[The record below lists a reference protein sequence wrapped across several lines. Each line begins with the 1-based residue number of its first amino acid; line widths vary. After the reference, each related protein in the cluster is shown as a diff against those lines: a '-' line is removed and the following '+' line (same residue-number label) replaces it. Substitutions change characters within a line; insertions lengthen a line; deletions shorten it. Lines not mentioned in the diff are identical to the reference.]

1 MRFLPSSVKLPSAR
15 KPLVTG
21 HCFWC
26 SHGICSAIER
36 LKPSFVARAH
46 LWDLPRP
53 RLRLDLRLRLSAPDY
68 RPHAAG
74 IIDIHDAISTLLGY
88 PNRRYDRCDQHL
100 LHTHAG
106 AARDDVNGTGASTS
120 TRLRRGG
127 AHERRN
133 PRRRPTRTTADRTR
147 HEARQPRPAVL
158 AGLDAAAFRHDAPTA
173 DHGPGR
179 LGRRLRGRRGRR
191 RAQ

>member
-36 LKPSFVARAH
+36 LKASFVARAH
-46 LWDLPRP
+46 LRNLPCP

-106 AARDDVNGTGASTS
+106 AARDDVNGTGVDVDLACGVAGLTS
-120 TRLRRGG
+120 TATPAADRHAQQQTAPVMRRGSHG
-127 AHERRN
+127 QQYWRGWTQ
-133 PRRRPTRTTADRTR
+133 PPSGTTRPPPTTA
-147 HEARQPRPAVL
+147 L
-158 AGLDAAAFRHDAPTA
+158 AA
-173 DHGPGR
+173 
-179 LGRRLRGRRGRR
+179 
-191 RAQ
+191 